1 MAIPAFAE
9 LNKRQQM
16 AVLIGAPCAG
26 LILLGWLSHRALG
39 RLGPDPSVPSIV
51 HLEKP
56 ENLWSQIIATQ
67 AQVAEKE
74 AIIAEG
80 PKIEVR
86 LKELEEEIREAEQ
99 RLPTE
104 AAMSDMRQLIER
116 LAREIPVDIG
126 TVRYK
131 SVRIIPGPK
140 GAGGRGGSDYQTIT
154 YQTEVEGDLNGIIK
168 YIDALEKNPRFMTI
182 KSMSIKPGDM
192 RLTEGKDKIAYGL
205 HAVNLEVV
213 TYVYTA
219 PQKGRGK

>member
-1 MAIPAFAE
+1 MPVPAFAE

-39 RLGPDPSVPSIV
+39 RLGPDPAVPTIV
-51 HLEKP
+51 HLDKP
-56 ENLWSQIIATQ
+56 DNLWGQIIATQ
-67 AQVAEKE
+67 AQVTEKE

-80 PKIEVR
+80 PQIEIR

-116 LAREIPVDIG
+116 LAREIPVDVG

-131 SVRIIPGPK
+131 AVNIFPGPK
-140 GAGGRGGSDYQTIT
+140 GAAGGRGGSDYQTIT
-154 YQTEVEGDLNGIIK
+154 YKTEVEGDLNGIIK
-168 YIDALEKNPRFMTI
+168 YI
-182 KSMSIKPGDM
+182 
-192 RLTEGKDKIAYGL
+192 
-205 HAVNLEVV
+205 
-213 TYVYTA
+213 
-219 PQKGRGK
+219 